1 VGELSDRRARK
12 KLRTRTDIRT
22 AAQRLFDERG
32 FDAVTIADV
41 AAEADVAVQT
51 VFNHFATKEE
61 LFFDGRVPWVAGAAA
76 AVRGR
81 DAAEF
86 PLAAL
91 RRYIVG
97 TVVGLVRAYD
107 TEAHRRFIA
116 AIEASPALRAHELRL
131 TYEAERLLAEAL
143 AEAWHVGATPG
154 GSPVP
159 GRPGI
164 AAALIAATWLGAA
177 RAMVLDHRA
186 QLADSGE
193 ALTPAEVEA
202 LAEQVLGRLEQAFG
216 AEETRD
222 CPTLTCRPGLRAG

>member
-1 VGELSDRRARK
+1 VGEISDRRARK
-12 KLRTRTDIRT
+12 KLKTRTEVRA

-61 LFFDGRVPWVAGAAA
+61 LFFDDRVPWVEGSAA
-76 AVRGR
+76 AVRCR
-81 DAAEF
+81 DATEP

-97 TVVGLVRAYD
+97 TVVGLVRACD
-107 TEAHRRFIA
+107 AEGHRRFIS

-131 TYEAERLLAEAL
+131 TYQAERLLAEAL
-143 AEAWHVGATPG
+143 AEAWAAGAAPC
-154 GSPVP
+154 GSPAP
-159 GRPGI
+159 GRPSTG
-164 AAALIAATWLGAA
+164 AALIAATWLGAA

-186 QLADSGE
+186 QLTDPAS
-193 ALTPAEVEA
+193 APPLAEVQA
-202 LAEQVLGRLEQAFG
+202 LAERVLGRLERAFD
-216 AEETRD
+216 AEATRMP
-222 CPTLTCRPGLRAG
+222 PTLAGRQERRAG